1 MSQRRAHFVLS
12 THWDREWREPF
23 QVLRYDLV
31 RLLDRVLAGL
41 QDGRLQ
47 GPFVTDGQSIVIE
60 DYLEVRPERREEV
73 ARLARERKLV
83 IGPWYT
89 LPDEFTVSGES
100 LIRNLHLGREVV
112 RSLGAEPSCAGYV
125 PDMFGHNSQLPQ
137 IFAGFGIAVG
147 FIWRG
152 VNSDRRNLLWRGADG
167 TVLLCH
173 KFGTHGYGSY
183 AFYVR
188 RGHDF
193 KETAYD
199 PAAFAARLERYLED
213 EAAHSD
219 VEPILVL
226 DSSDHQEWDQAAY
239 ALVRERMARPDD
251 RFLLIHSDLD
261 AYASEFLAQRDRV
274 KTIVEGELRA
284 PGRQTRAPGQDPMT
298 VDQQWVI
305 PGVLSSRVNLK
316 QANRRC
322 EALLCQWAE
331 PFSAFASAVTGLEY
345 PQGFLSVAWRYLL
358 TNHAHDSIDGCSI
371 DQVHK
376 DMMHR
381 FDQCRLIA
389 DHLAREATHRLA
401 AGVAGDVAEDELR
414 VAVFNPLPRPFGS
427 VTELTLQIPPEWPT
441 FNEFF
446 GYEPKPAFRVYGPD
460 GQEIPYQ
467 RLAQAMNQ
475 IKHRIRPTK
484 FVQDYR
490 THDVSIALPLT
501 VPATGYTTLTVRA
514 EHPGSPPR
522 HPETPGLAVSECA
535 MANEF
540 LRVEIAPNG
549 TLTLTDKRTGQVY
562 QRLLTFEDRA
572 DIGDGWYHGLAVNDQ
587 VFTST
592 ACRAEV
598 ALVHDGPYLTT
609 FRIRTT
615 MAVPEAFRF
624 DRMVRS
630 EQMTDLVIDSLVSLR
645 PGQDYLDVRTTVHNT
660 ADDHRLRVLFPTG
673 AAGATT
679 YLADS
684 PFDVVERPIALQ
696 PDRHLYRELE
706 VETRPQQSWTA
717 VYDGRRGLAVA
728 ADALLETAVRDL
740 PERTLALTLFRG
752 TRRTPYTEGE
762 PDGQVRGRLEFA
774 YRIVPLAA
782 APERARLCEM
792 GQLLSAGLRVAQLRP
807 EDLPLYRSEPT
818 LPPTASFLRLEGP
831 AVITSARQVGDGLEV
846 RLFNPEPLPVSA
858 MLHLWPAAGPRTVQ
872 RVDLESRGL
881 EEPRAVG
888 DEVALT
894 LGAKQIVTL
903 RIA

>member
-1 MSQRRAHFVLS
+1 MSRRRAHFVLS

-47 GPFVTDGQSIVIE
+47 GPFVTDGQSIVVD

-73 ARLARERKLV
+73 ARLARERKLL

-100 LIRNLHLGREVV
+100 LIRNLRLGREIV

-173 KFGTHGYGSY
+173 KFGTYGYGTY
-183 AFYVR
+183 AFQVR
-188 RGHDF
+188 HGHDF
-193 KETAYD
+193 QETAYD
-199 PAAFAARLERYLED
+199 PAIFAARLEKYLEN
-213 EAAHSD
+213 EAALSD

-226 DSSDHQEWDQAAY
+226 DSCDHQEWDQAAY
-239 ALVRERMARPDD
+239 ALVQERMARPDG

-261 AYASEFLAQRDRV
+261 TYAGEFLAQRDRV
-274 KTIVEGELRA
+274 RTVLEGELRA
-284 PGRQTRAPGQDPMT
+284 PGRQTRAPGQDPWE

-316 QANRRC
+316 QANRTC
-322 EALLCQWAE
+322 EVLLCHWAE
-331 PFSAFASAVTGLEY
+331 PFSAFAGAMTGLEY
-345 PQGFLSVAWRYLL
+345 PQGFLNVAWRYLL
-358 TNHAHDSIDGCSI
+358 SNHAHDSIDGCSI
-371 DQVHK
+371 DQVHR

-389 DHLAREATHRLA
+389 DRLAGEATHRLA
-401 AGVAGDVAEDELR
+401 AGVEGEIAEDELR
-414 VAVFNPLPRPFGS
+414 VVVFNPLPRPFRG
-427 VTELTLQIPPEWPT
+427 VTEFALQVPPEWPT

-460 GQEIPYQ
+460 GAEIPYQ
-467 RLAQAMNQ
+467 RLSQAMNQ

-490 THDVSIALPLT
+490 THDVTIALPLT
-501 VPATGYTTLTVRA
+501 VPAMGYTTLTVRA
-514 EHPGSPPR
+514 GHAGSPTR
-522 HPETPGLAVSECA
+522 HPETPGLAISECA

-549 TLTLTDKRTGQVY
+549 TLILTDQRTGQVY
-562 QRLLTFEDRA
+562 RRLLTFEDCA

-587 VFTST
+587 IFTST

-624 DRMVRS
+624 DRMIRS
-630 EQMTDLVIDSLVSLR
+630 ERLANLVIDSLVSLR

-660 ADDHRLRVLFPTG
+660 ADDHRLRVLFPT
-673 AAGATT
+673 AVTDATT

-706 VETRPQQSWTA
+706 VETKPQQSWTA
-717 VYDGRRGLAVA
+717 VYDGRCGLAVV

-740 PERTLALTLFRG
+740 PERVLALTLFRG

-762 PDGQVRGRLEFA
+762 PDGQLRGRLEFA
-774 YRIVPLAA
+774 YRIVPLTA

-792 GQLLSAGLRVAQLRP
+792 GQLLSAGLRVVQLRP
-807 EDLPLYRSEPT
+807 ADLPLYRADHA
-818 LPPTASFLRLEGP
+818 LPPVAGFLRLEGP
-831 AVITSARQVGDGLEV
+831 VVMTSARQVGDGLEV
-846 RLFNPEPLPVSA
+846 RLFNPQPQLVDA
-858 MLHLWPAAGPRTVQ
+858 TLHLWPARGLRTVQ

-881 EEPRAVG
+881 EEPQAIG
-888 DEVALT
+888 DEIALS
-894 LGAKQIVTL
+894 LSAKQVVTL
-903 RIA
+903 RIV